1 MIESTEAFRKFAN
14 GQAWNQLDFRTQQ
27 QIRLM
32 AILEQAT
39 AKYGNTLANSVN
51 GRISLFKSLLK
62 DSALNVGNA
71 MLPVINAMMPVLN
84 SLAMVLK
91 NVTAK
96 LAEFIALM
104 FNKKATSKAGSAAGG
119 IQDVQKAAEGAG
131 NALGDLG
138 DAGQGLGD
146 ATGGAADNLDDTAK
160 SAKKA
165 VKELMG
171 LAGFDEITTLNVNK
185 DDGGGGGGSGGS
197 PGGGGG
203 GKGGPGN
210 GAFNDILPEVEL
222 TDMDNQFKSI
232 FDGWLPKFKELAD
245 LFGKGFN
252 AAFRA
257 DGIDRLMAA
266 LGRIQKVVG
275 EIFSDPRVTTAFE
288 TMLAK
293 WAYALG
299 QFTGSIATVALGIG
313 IFIAESIANGL
324 ERQKERIIQAL
335 TSLFTNL
342 GNIGQSAGNIAQS
355 LSNTFYEVMTSSGAI
370 RIGSAITSA
379 LLSAGST
386 IIDIGSR
393 FGADLMGG
401 LETIVTDNAPKLE
414 KAMSGFFEAIAPL
427 AETVEEIV
435 NDVGVAFSRFYDE
448 HVSPFIKS
456 FSEGISEIVGTLLD
470 AWSNHINPFISRFS
484 TGVKTLYEENKP
496 LFADLAK
503 AIGLFVGV
511 WKTIEFLSVLEQA
524 GGAVGA
530 LSSMKTAFDN
540 LKTSLHAVT
549 IAKIQDK
556 LETMALNAMYA
567 KDFIVNTGRLILEK
581 GKEAVAWTVSTAGKA
596 ADTVASWAAT
606 AGTTALSAATWA
618 LNTALAVL
626 TSPITLVVAA
636 IAALVAVGYL
646 LVTNW
651 ETVKQVASDVWGN
664 MVAFF
669 EETWEKIKQGIDTAW
684 QVILGLFQTAW
695 DGIVRIFS
703 PIGTWFGERWSD
715 VKAKLAEV
723 GSWFTSKFQE
733 GWSGLTSIFQK
744 LGGWFSEQWGKVKSN
759 LGEVGSWFSG
769 KFNEAYEGVKRAF
782 SGITSFFSGIWS
794 QIKSTFTHVGTMVG
808 EAIGGAVRGVING
821 VLATVEN
828 TINSGINLLNGAI
841 GVINKL
847 PGVSIGGF
855 SHISL
860 PRLARGGIVDSPTI
874 AMIGEAGKE
883 VVMPLENTGFLQTM
897 GRVVGGAVVNAL
909 GGYSGQGSNGFSGE
923 IVINIGDRE
932 FGRFAI
938 DAINEEQARAGQLL
952 LNI

>member
-1 MIESTEAFRKFAN
+1 MIESTEAFRRFAN
-14 GQAWNQLDFRTQQ
+14 GQAWNQLDFQTQQ

-39 AKYGNTLANSVN
+39 AKYGDTLANSVN

-96 LAEFIALM
+96 LAEFVALM

-146 ATGGAADNLDDTAK
+146 VTGGAADNLDDTAK

-171 LAGFDEITTLNVNK
+171 LAGFDEITTLNLNK
-185 DDGGGGGGSGGS
+185 DDGDGGGGSGGS

-203 GKGGPGN
+203 GKGGKEGSGSP
-210 GAFNDILPEVEL
+210 ADILPTVEL

-232 FDGWLPKFKELAD
+232 FDGLGDKLKGLWDYMAKLGD
-245 LFGKGFN
+245 LFKKGFDLS
-252 AAFRA
+252 FRYESL
-257 DGIDRLMAA
+257 DRLKTALKGIWQSLKDIFEDGQVLAA
-266 LGRIQKVVG
+266 AARFG
-275 EIFSDPRVTTAFE
+275 ERLAF
-288 TMLAK
+288 
-293 WAYALG
+293 ALG
-299 QFTGSIATVALGIG
+299 QTTGAIANIIMGLAV
-313 IFIAESIANGL
+313 FIAESLNKSLNETKWDTKAWLIRQFDIAGD
-324 ERQKERIIQAL
+324 IVASI
-335 TSLFTNL
+335 
-342 GNIGQSAGNIAQS
+342 GNIAQVIGQV
-355 LSNTFYEVMTSSGAI
+355 FYDTITSSGAI
-370 RIGSAITSA
+370 QIRAALISVATYAFIGLTDLIGKSIRELVAFAEEILVDNQERLTKA
-379 LLSAGST
+379 LSGILSAAEPVFTS
-386 IIDIGSR
+386 
-393 FGADLMGG
+393 FKDLVRDSFEGFNK
-401 LETIVTDNAPKLE
+401 LYDDHIKPTLDSITDG
-414 KAMSGFFEAIAPL
+414 M
-427 AETVEEIV
+427 
-435 NDVGVAFSRFYDE
+435 
-448 HVSPFIKS
+448 
-456 FSEGISEIVGTLLD
+456 SEIVGVFLD
-470 AWSNHINPFISRFS
+470 SWNTHIQPVLDSFGQGLSALISDHVGPMVEQFLELWGKLTDASKLVWEEVLQPFFSFLAEWIGPILAPALQFLGDHFVNTWSTVADIV
-484 TGVKTLYEENKP
+484 TGVLQIFTGLIDFVVGVFTGNWEQAWEGVKEIFNGFGTALGAIAQTLWDTLVAGAKALWDTVVA
-496 LFADLAK
+496 LFAA
-503 AIGLFVGV
+503 
-511 WKTIEFLSVLEQA
+511 
-524 GGAVGA
+524 
-530 LSSMKTAFDN
+530 
-540 LKTSLHAVT
+540 
-549 IAKIQDK
+549 
-556 LETMALNAMYA
+556 
-567 KDFIVNTGRLILEK
+567 
-581 GKEAVAWTVSTAGKA
+581 
-596 ADTVASWAAT
+596 
-606 AGTTALSAATWA
+606 
-618 LNTALAVL
+618 
-626 TSPITLVVAA
+626 
-636 IAALVAVGYL
+636 
-646 LVTNW
+646 
-651 ETVKQVASDVWGN
+651 
-664 MVAFF
+664 
-669 EETWEKIKQGIDTAW
+669 
-684 QVILGLFQTAW
+684 AW

-703 PIGTWFGERWSD
+703 PIGTWFGERWSET
-715 VKAKLAEV
+715 KAKLAEV
-723 GSWFTSKFQE
+723 GNWFTTKFQE

-909 GGYSGQGSNGFSGE
+909 GGYAGQSSNGFNGE
-923 IVINIGDRE
+923 IVINIGGRE